1 MSSRPAN
8 PLTTRLSHLSRR
20 LTRRPLL
27 TQLTPPLTTH
37 RAPVNPRPQTP
48 PLDEEED
55 LGQKLQGSR
64 QGNLLSLPMP
74 ASEEEGDVDYGDV
87 VVYVVGTAQV
97 GVVVLSG
104 EVRVVEVGR
113 R

>member
-1 MSSRPAN
+1 
-8 PLTTRLSHLSRR
+8 
-20 LTRRPLL
+20 
-27 TQLTPPLTTH
+27 
-37 RAPVNPRPQTP
+37 
-48 PLDEEED
+48 
-55 LGQKLQGSR
+55 
-64 QGNLLSLPMP
+64 MP